1 MERVFENLLNP
12 LTAKPPDTHEVYLD
26 VKQTLTTDDVLVKIF
41 ALWWENKNFFRYS
54 SNLYSGFASLLY

>member
-12 LTAKPPDTHEVYLD
+12 LTVKPPDTHEVYLD

-54 SNLYSGFASLLY
+54 SNL